1 MHTRTIIDPRYGAKL
16 TGKAGKTTLGV
27 MYANDEAPG
36 YAEDAVAGAAGQT
49 AQTFVDE
56 EHPYLGR
63 DRGWNT
69 FINLRLIPQLE
80 SRISIDTNR
89 FVDVYNDALVFDVNI
104 FRTLTTYQ
112 FTDRFLL
119 RNISEYNSFDQNL
132 SLNFLFTYRVNA
144 GTVFYAGYD
153 DHYRQADH
161 IMRDLD
167 GNGIDDRIFQ
177 STALKRTNRAVFV
190 KLQHLFRY

>member
-49 AQTFVDE
+49 AQTFV
-56 EHPYLGR
+56 GR
-63 DRGWNT
+63 VR
-69 FINLRLIPQLE
+69 
-80 SRISIDTNR
+80 
-89 FVDVYNDALVFDVNI
+89 
-104 FRTLTTYQ
+104 
-112 FTDRFLL
+112 
-119 RNISEYNSFDQNL
+119 
-132 SLNFLFTYRVNA
+132 
-144 GTVFYAGYD
+144 YD

-190 KLQHLFRY
+190 KLQYLFRY